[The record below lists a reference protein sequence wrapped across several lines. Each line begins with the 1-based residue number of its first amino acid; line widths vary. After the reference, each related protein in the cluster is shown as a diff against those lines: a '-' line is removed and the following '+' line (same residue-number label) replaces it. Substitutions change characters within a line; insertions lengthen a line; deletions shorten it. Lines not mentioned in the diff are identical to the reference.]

1 MRRSLL
7 QRKVVFLMIKM
18 QQKAIEHS
26 ADRQNYIEKS
36 TLVADILDD
45 DIFLQQLG
53 FHNPLAF
60 KKVDYIKTR
69 EQTVFLI
76 ELTDLTDEIKNC
88 LENQWLL
95 NSKPKEL
102 LAILKQSDLDIKTL
116 GKKLWFEV
124 IEEFKGKF
132 VGSMVCYVRLLRLNG
147 DNSKVDYHLMVALKN
162 NTDPRYF
169 DFLQTNLTAKLKN
182 ITGDISILRTQDL
195 TE

>member
-1 MRRSLL
+1 
-7 QRKVVFLMIKM
+7 MIEM
-18 QQKAIEHS
+18 QQKTIKHS
-26 ADRQNYIEKS
+26 ADKQGYTEKS
-36 TLVADILDD
+36 TLIADVLDD

-60 KKVDYIKTR
+60 KKVDYVKTKG
-69 EQTVFLI
+69 QSVFLI

-88 LENQWLL
+88 LENQWFLE
-95 NSKPKEL
+95 SKPKEL
-102 LAILKQSDLDIKTL
+102 MDLLKISDIDRKTL

-132 VGSMVCYVRLLRLNG
+132 IGSMVCYERLLRLNG
-147 DNSKVDYHLMVALKN
+147 DMSKVDYHLMVVLKN

-169 DFLQTNLTAKLKN
+169 DFLQTNLKAKLKN

-195 TE
+195 TS